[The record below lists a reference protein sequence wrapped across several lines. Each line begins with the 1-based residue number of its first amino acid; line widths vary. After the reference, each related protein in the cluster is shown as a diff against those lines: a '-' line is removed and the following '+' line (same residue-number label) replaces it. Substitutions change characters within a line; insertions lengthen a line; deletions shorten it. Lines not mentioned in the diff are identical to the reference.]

1 MTDEHVVV
9 FGSTG
14 RVGAEVVD
22 QALEGGQLVTAVA
35 RDPSKVSRRHEMLR
49 VVPGDTLEPPTVVAA
64 LTDEVSPVTAVV
76 VAVGDDPRKA
86 STLVTNSVINIMAAM
101 TETGVRHYLG
111 ISGTAQ
117 MPATAWGR
125 VTQLGVRLSFKAAA
139 DHQGAYD
146 AITASPLHYVL
157 AGCPHIKDGPRT
169 GHYTEQ
175 PGRFPGGYKAI
186 SPGDVADFLVRQLQ
200 TPSYHRQ
207 IVGIWH

>member
-186 SPGDVADFLVRQLQ
+186 SPGDVADFFVRQLQ